1 VSDAGGVAERLNAP
15 ALKAGRGRQA
25 PRGFESHPLRWS
37 RCVIA
42 PTHTRVPVGPRGGTE
57 ASLRQVGQ
65 LDVKVRVKFIPVF
78 GNPKPKS
85 KTISLKQG

>member
-1 VSDAGGVAERLNAP
+1 
-15 ALKAGRGRQA
+15 
-25 PRGFESHPLRWS
+25 
-37 RCVIA
+37 
-42 PTHTRVPVGPRGGTE
+42 VPVGPRGGTE

-85 KTISLKQG
+85 KTISLEQR